1 MSPGS
6 LQTLRRTAR
15 GRAWSWLWALVLAV
29 VLPSLWGAW
38 HHVAHAP
45 GLKGAAQPQFNAA
58 AHDGHGSGTAE
69 CRLLDQAAC
78 TDGLGLALTAVP
90 VVLAAPPRAATAL
103 GLGAAARMVASYAA
117 RAPPTHPVS

>member
-15 GRAWSWLWALVLAV
+15 GRAWSWLWALVLAL
-29 VLPSLWGAW
+29 VLPSLWGSW

-45 GLKGAAQPQFNAA
+45 GLNGAAQTTLNAA

-78 TDGLGLALTAVP
+78 ADGLGLALTAVP
-90 VVLAAPPRAATAL
+90 VVRAAPPQEATAL
-103 GLGAAARMVASYAA
+103 GAGAAARMLAPYAA
-117 RAPPTHPVS
+117 RAPPRHPVV